1 MVDFE
6 STSIGAAVG
15 VATTAITG
23 ALVKLLGTKGERS
36 DDRAAATA
44 EWREIAD
51 RARHDLDECQKH
63 RESTDQKVDE
73 LRSTVSDLAISYAT
87 LKAEHEQC
95 PRRIMELESRLSEL
109 EHGPKEQV

>member
-1 MVDFE
+1 MMDLE
-6 STSIGAAVG
+6 STGIGAAVG

-23 ALVKLLGTKGERS
+23 ALVKLFGTRSERS

-51 RARHDLDECQKH
+51 RARHDLDECQRH
-63 RESTDQKVDE
+63 RSETDSRLDD
-73 LRSTVSDLAISYAT
+73 LRVTVSGLEISYAT
-87 LKAEHEQC
+87 LQIEHEQC

-109 EHGPKEQV
+109 EHGPKEQA